1 VNLLTPLSTLVSLYL
16 YLGLMSAPALQTP
29 MIYGL
34 IGILLANI
42 AFGFGHLLL
51 RIGQSVVKWY
61 RLRAK
66 RRDIQKKYQKD
77 QEKLTV
83 EKKKPM
89 WFLKDVTVEDLTQ
102 LVDQT
107 NLRIEDLQP
116 NE

>member
-1 VNLLTPLSTLVSLYL
+1 
-16 YLGLMSAPALQTP
+16 

-34 IGILLANI
+34 VGILLVNI
-42 AFGFGHLLL
+42 AFGFGHLFL
-51 RIGQSVVKWY
+51 RIGQSLVRWY

-66 RRDIQKKYQKD
+66 RRDVQKKYQKD

-83 EKKKPM
+83 EKKKPVP
-89 WFLKDVTVEDLTQ
+89 FLKDVTVEDFTQ

-107 NLRIEDLQP
+107 NLRIEDLHS